1 MTKAIRDLL
10 LFGAGKM
17 GGAMLE
23 GWLSGG
29 LQPAAVTV
37 VDPHPSE
44 RMRQLAWE
52 GLRLNP
58 PDQETRPAEVVVL
71 AIKPQTLDAAAER
84 LARAVGPDTLLI
96 SVLAGKRIADLV
108 ARAPRARAVVRAMPN
123 TPAAVGR
130 GITGCAASAG
140 ATVEQRRTATS
151 LLEAI
156 GLVEWLEDEA
166 LIDAVTALSG
176 GGPAYVFHMVEAMA
190 AAGVAAG
197 LPADVSLRLARR
209 TVEGSGELLFREQ
222 ETSPAVLRQNVTS
235 PGGTTAEALKV
246 MMGEQGLTDLMTRAV
261 SAARKRAGEL
271 SG

>member
-1 MTKAIRDLL
+1 MTTAIRDLVL
-10 LFGAGKM
+10 YGAGKM

-23 GWLSGG
+23 GWLAGG
-29 LQPAAVTV
+29 LPPSAVTV
-37 VDPHPSE
+37 VDPYPSE
-44 RMRQLAWE
+44 RMRRLAAE

-58 PDQETRPAEVVVL
+58 PDQETRPAEIVVL
-71 AIKPQTLDAAAER
+71 AVKPQTLDAAADR

-108 ARAPRARAVVRAMPN
+108 LRAPLARAVVRAMPN

-140 ATVEQRRTATS
+140 LTREQRRTATA

-197 LPADVSLRLARR
+197 LPGDVSLRLARR
-209 TVEGSGELLFREQ
+209 TVEGAGELLFREQ
-222 ETSPAVLRQNVTS
+222 ETPPAVLRQNVTS

-246 MMGEQGLTDLMTRAV
+246 MMGDQGLTDLMTRAV
-261 SAARKRAGEL
+261 AAARKRAGEL